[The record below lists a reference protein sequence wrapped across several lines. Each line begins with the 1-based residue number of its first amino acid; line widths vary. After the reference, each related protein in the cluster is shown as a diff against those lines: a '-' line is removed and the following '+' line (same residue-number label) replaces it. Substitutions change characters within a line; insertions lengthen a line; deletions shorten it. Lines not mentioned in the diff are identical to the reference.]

1 MRAFVI
7 GLGMLLACMTGGAAV
22 AQTDADEIQC
32 GKAPPGSVAPLPELV
47 RDWVIVLCT
56 PTGQALAPRAGRN
69 AVIWVTRPA
78 GTAFMLD
85 AMPRQAFPAAGL
97 SKYDVRFTRFA
108 AMERQGEAR
117 DKTLLMWDMAFAGQA
132 RPQIDRVVQM
142 DAQSL
147 VNGQI
152 YNLFFY
158 VADQKPR
165 WLIVCVNQ
173 CQRSVSIEIV
183 EPR

>member
-1 MRAFVI
+1 MRAFI
-7 GLGMLLACMTGGAAV
+7 AALTMLLACLTGGMAV
-22 AQTDADEIQC
+22 AQTEAAEIQC
-32 GKAPPGSVAPLPELV
+32 EKAPPGSVATLPDLV

-56 PTGQALAPRAGRN
+56 PTGQALAPRAGSH
-69 AVIWVTRPA
+69 AVLWVTRPA

-85 AMPRQAFPAAGL
+85 AMPRQAFPASGL
-97 SKYDVRFTRFA
+97 SKYEVRFTRFA

-117 DKTLLMWDMAFAGQA
+117 DKTLLMWDRAFAGQP

-142 DAQSL
+142 DAQSI

-152 YNLFFY
+152 FNLFFY
-158 VADQKPR
+158 VSGQKPR
-165 WLIVCVNQ
+165 WLVVCADQ
-173 CQRSVSIEIV
+173 CNRSVSIEIM